1 MLRSPPRLVFLSLL
15 AFQLLPIVR
24 AQENTIECRDGSLVI
39 GALEPGLAKVNFRS
53 RSGGALTLD
62 PSLVWEMSDV
72 RAEVEF
78 ANRERFNGMLTVHEG
93 VWTLRNEAFGT
104 LTLAANEIVAVRCP
118 REVPVA
124 RRAAL
129 PAPHAFALMG
139 RADSARAVANPEAI
153 TGGASDSPADG
164 KAPAQSAAETGNS
177 GIREEDNRTLSVA
190 MRAYGSI
197 LPKGTY
203 QVSTDSFY
211 GYNKEALTEQTQ
223 RIFQE
228 TVSVTRGLGGGMD
241 AGVSV
246 PVCYRTYSYGAYDPQ
261 TMTYRT
267 VSTDRAGFGDVRGSL
282 RYGLHAQTAVW
293 PEITVGV
300 SVQAPTGVAN
310 GLALGSG
317 TWGVS
322 PSLTAIK
329 TTDPVAFFGTLSYG
343 HNWKGRDSI
352 ERVRT
357 DSMNWSLGIA
367 FSANFEVSL
376 GASLNG
382 TWYQQRALSTSDL
395 STEEEM
401 QLRYWS
407 TIKVTKDWWAELYMT
422 QQLVGPGDGVGAGL
436 QLIWRK

>member
-1 MLRSPPRLVFLSLL
+1 
-15 AFQLLPIVR
+15 
-24 AQENTIECRDGSLVI
+24 
-39 GALEPGLAKVNFRS
+39 
-53 RSGGALTLD
+53 
-62 PSLVWEMSDV
+62 MSDA

-78 ANRERFNGMLTVHEG
+78 VNRERFNGMLAVHEG
-93 VWTLRNEAFGT
+93 VWTLRSATFGT
-104 LTLAANEIVAVRCP
+104 LTLTPDEIVAVRCA
-118 REVPVA
+118 RETLATRQLVSPT
-124 RRAAL
+124 
-129 PAPHAFALMG
+129 PHSLASIGLAEPG
-139 RADSARAVANPEAI
+139 RAIADHDAI
-153 TGGASDSPADG
+153 VGGAGETRAPGAG
-164 KAPAQSAAETGNS
+164 GTAPAQAASDADNKGV
-177 GIREEDNRTLSVA
+177 RDEDNRTLSVA

-197 LPKGTY
+197 LPKGDY

-211 GYNKEALTEQTQ
+211 GCNKEALTEQTQ

-261 TMTYRT
+261 TMTYQT
-267 VSTDRAGFGDVRGSL
+267 ISTDRAGLGDVRGSL

-293 PEITVGV
+293 PEITAGV
-300 SVQAPTGVAN
+300 TVQAPTGVAN
-310 GLALGSG
+310 ELALGSG

-343 HNWKGRDSI
+343 HNWKGRDSVD
-352 ERVRT
+352 RMRT
-357 DSMNWSLGIA
+357 DSMNWSLGVA
-367 FSANFEVSL
+367 FSANYEVSL

-395 STEEEM
+395 STEEEV

-422 QQLVGPGDGVGAGL
+422 QQVVGPGDGVGAGL